1 MLAPILS
8 TEDPYAAATT
18 FCQAGWKLESDT
30 SRDRADAR
38 AEVSLAGSRIVL
50 VRRPAQKSPEAESP
64 SPEGFPPAPGVEFK
78 VTVPPQELSGLFLLH
93 RSAGLAVSDIIRQPS
108 GERAFRAEIAG
119 YDFVVTAGDPD
130 PDLAMVSTDPRIVAL
145 ADGRRQR
152 DGEESLTTTAMLL
165 AEGSGESLK
174 KLRQHLGAQETR
186 GTAYEVAEQLGDVVI
201 AAAILAR
208 QLGISLDQ
216 VIETKLGSASWAS

>member
-38 AEVSLAGSRIVL
+38 AEVSLAGSRVVL
-50 VRRPAQKSPEAESP
+50 VRRPTPASAEPESAARLGAGIEL
-64 SPEGFPPAPGVEFK
+64 K

-93 RSAGLAVSDIIRQPS
+93 RSAGLAVSDIVRQPS
-108 GERAFRAEIAG
+108 GERSFRAEIAG
-119 YDFVVTAGDPD
+119 YEFLVVAGDPD

-152 DGEESLTTTAMLL
+152 DGNESLTATAMLL

-174 KLRQHLGAQETR
+174 NLRQHLAGQRTKA
-186 GTAYEVAEQLGDVVI
+186 TAYEVAEQLGDVVI

-208 QLGISLDQ
+208 QLGMPLDR
-216 VIETKLGSASWAS
+216 VIQTRLGSASWD

>member
-8 TEDPYAAATT
+8 TEDPYATATT

-30 SRDRADAR
+30 AQDRAGAR
-38 AEVSLAGSRIVL
+38 AEVSLAGSRVML
-50 VRRPAQKSPEAESP
+50 VRQPARTASE
-64 SPEGFPPAPGVEFK
+64 PAAAPPGVGIELK

-93 RSAGLAVSDIIRQPS
+93 RSVGLAVSDIVRQPA
-108 GERAFRAEIAG
+108 GERTFRAEIAG
-119 YDFVVTAGDPD
+119 FEFMVVAGDPD
-130 PDLAMVSTDPRIVAL
+130 PDLSMISTDPRIIAL

-152 DGEESLTTTAMLL
+152 DGEESLTATAMLL

-174 KLRQHLGAQETR
+174 KLRQHLAIRGAQA
-186 GTAYEVAEQLGDVVI
+186 TAHEVAEQLGEVVI

-208 QLGISLDQ
+208 QLGTSLDQ
-216 VIETKLGSASWAS
+216 VIETKLGSARWR

>member
-30 SRDRADAR
+30 SRERADAR
-38 AEVSLAGSRIVL
+38 AEVSLAGSRVIL
-50 VRRPAQKSPEAESP
+50 VRRTAPTSAEPESA
-64 SPEGFPPAPGVEFK
+64 GRPGAGIELK
-78 VTVPPQELSGLFLLH
+78 ITVPPQELSGLFLLH
-93 RSAGLAVSDIIRQPS
+93 RSTGLAVSDIVRLPT

-119 YDFVVTAGDPD
+119 FEFTVVAGDPD
-130 PDLAMVSTDPRIVAL
+130 PDLAMISTDPRIIAL

-152 DGEESLTTTAMLL
+152 DGEESLTATAMLL

-174 KLRQHLGAQETR
+174 KLRQHLAAPGKQA
-186 GTAYEVAEQLGDVVI
+186 TAYEVAEQLGEVVI
-201 AAAILAR
+201 AAAVLAR
-208 QLGISLDQ
+208 QLGTSLDH
-216 VIETKLGSASWAS
+216 VIETKLGGASWH

>member
-30 SRDRADAR
+30 ARERADAR
-38 AEVSLAGSRIVL
+38 AEVSLAGSRVVL
-50 VRRPAQKSPEAESP
+50 VRRTAPTSQKPESA
-64 SPEGFPPAPGVEFK
+64 ARPGVGIELK

-93 RSAGLAVSDIIRQPS
+93 RSTGLAVSDIVRQPT

-119 YDFVVTAGDPD
+119 FEFVVVSGDPD
-130 PDLAMVSTDPRIVAL
+130 PDLAMISTDPRIIAL

-152 DGEESLTTTAMLL
+152 DGEESLTATAMLL
-165 AEGSGESLK
+165 AEGAGESLK
-174 KLRQHLGAQETR
+174 KLRQHIAAQGAQAP
-186 GTAYEVAEQLGDVVI
+186 AYEVAEQLGQVVI

-208 QLGISLDQ
+208 QLGMPLDQ
-216 VIETKLGSASWAS
+216 VIATKLGSASWH

>member
-30 SRDRADAR
+30 SRERADAR
-38 AEVSLAGSRIVL
+38 AEVSLAGSRVVL
-50 VRRPAQKSPEAESP
+50 VRRPAPASSEPESVARLGAGIEL
-64 SPEGFPPAPGVEFK
+64 K

-93 RSAGLAVSDIIRQPS
+93 RSVGLAVSDIVRQPT
-108 GERAFRAEIAG
+108 GERAFRAQIAA
-119 YDFVVTAGDPD
+119 FEFMVVAGDPD
-130 PDLAMVSTDPRIVAL
+130 PDLAMISTDPRIIAL

-152 DGEESLTTTAMLL
+152 DGEESLTATAMLL
-165 AEGSGESLK
+165 AEGAGESLK
-174 KLRQHLGAQETR
+174 LLRQHVANRGAQ
-186 GTAYEVAEQLGDVVI
+186 ASANEVAEQLGDVVI

-208 QLGISLDQ
+208 QLGVALDQ
-216 VIETKLGSASWAS
+216 VIETKLGSASWR

>member
-8 TEDPYAAATT
+8 TEDPYATATA

-30 SRDRADAR
+30 SREQAGVR

-50 VRRPAQKSPEAESP
+50 VGRSTHTSVEPGSASRPGA
-64 SPEGFPPAPGVEFK
+64 GVEFK

-93 RSAGLAVSDIIRQPS
+93 RSAGLAVSDIIRQPA
-108 GERAFRAEIAG
+108 GERSFRAEIAG
-119 YDFVVTAGDPD
+119 FEFVVVAGDPD

-152 DGEESLTTTAMLL
+152 DGDESLTATAMLL

-174 KLRQHLGAQETR
+174 KLRQHLAGQRTKSS
-186 GTAYEVAEQLGDVVI
+186 AYEVAQQLGDVVI

-208 QLGISLDQ
+208 QLGMPLDQ
-216 VIETKLGSASWAS
+216 VIETRLGSAGWG

>member
-38 AEVSLAGSRIVL
+38 AEVSLAGSRVVL
-50 VRRPAQKSPEAESP
+50 VRRPTPASAEPESAARLGAGIEL
-64 SPEGFPPAPGVEFK
+64 K

-93 RSAGLAVSDIIRQPS
+93 RSAGLAVSDIVRQPT
-108 GERAFRAEIAG
+108 GERAFQAEIAG
-119 YDFVVTAGDPD
+119 FGFVVVAGDPD
-130 PDLAMVSTDPRIVAL
+130 PDLAMISTDPRIIAL

-152 DGEESLTTTAMLL
+152 DGEESLTATAMLL

-174 KLRQHLGAQETR
+174 KLRQHVADRTQAS
-186 GTAYEVAEQLGDVVI
+186 AYEVADQLGGVVI

-208 QLGISLDQ
+208 QLGMPLDH
-216 VIETKLGSASWAS
+216 VIETKLGRASWH

>member
-8 TEDPYAAATT
+8 TEDPYAMATT

-30 SRDRADAR
+30 SRERADAR
-38 AEVSLAGSRIVL
+38 AEVSLAGSRIIL
-50 VRRPAQKSPEAESP
+50 VGRSTRTSVEPGSASRPGA
-64 SPEGFPPAPGVEFK
+64 GLEFK

-93 RSAGLAVSDIIRQPS
+93 RSAGLAVSDIIRRPS
-108 GERAFRAEIAG
+108 GERSFRAEIVG
-119 YDFVVTAGDPD
+119 YGFVVVAGDPD
-130 PDLAMVSTDPRIVAL
+130 PDLALVSTDPRIVAL

-152 DGEESLTTTAMLL
+152 DGNESLTATAMLL

-174 KLRQHLGAQETR
+174 KLRQHLSGQRTKA
-186 GTAYEVAEQLGDVVI
+186 TAYEVAQQLGDVVI

-208 QLGISLDQ
+208 QLGMPLDQ
-216 VIETKLGSASWAS
+216 VIDTRLGSASWG

>member
-30 SRDRADAR
+30 SRERADAR
-38 AEVSLAGSRIVL
+38 AEVSLAGARVIL
-50 VRRPAQKSPEAESP
+50 VRQTARTGPESESAA
-64 SPEGFPPAPGVEFK
+64 GPGGGIELQ

-93 RSAGLAVSDIIRQPS
+93 RSTGLAVSDIIRQPT
-108 GERAFRAEIAG
+108 GERGFRAQVAG
-119 YDFVVTAGDPD
+119 FEFVVVAGDPD
-130 PDLAMVSTDPRIVAL
+130 PDLAMISTDPRIIAL

-152 DGEESLTTTAMLL
+152 DGEESLTASAMLL

-174 KLRQHLGAQETR
+174 RLRQHLADQGAR
-186 GTAYEVAEQLGDVVI
+186 ASAYEVADQLGEVVI
-201 AAAILAR
+201 AAAVLAR
-208 QLGISLDQ
+208 QLGMSLDR
-216 VIETKLGSASWAS
+216 VIETKLGRASWH